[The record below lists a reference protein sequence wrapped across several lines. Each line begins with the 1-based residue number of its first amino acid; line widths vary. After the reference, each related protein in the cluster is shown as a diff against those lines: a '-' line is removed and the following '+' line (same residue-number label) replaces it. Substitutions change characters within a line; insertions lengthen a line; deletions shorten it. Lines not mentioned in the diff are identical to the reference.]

1 MSESLNNLHFSSINE
16 VLDFAVSKEEEARD
30 FYLEWADKVKN
41 SGIKE
46 VLKEF
51 AGEEQ
56 KHKDLILKVKAG
68 GTFTTKAEEVIDLKI
83 GDYFVQTNPDETM
96 TYQEALQVAIQRE
109 IGAQELYKYLS
120 GRSSD
125 QTMKELFDK
134 LALEES
140 KHKQRLEQM
149 FDEDVLTEN

>member
-1 MSESLNNLHFSSINE
+1 MSESLNNLHFSSITE
-16 VLDFAVSKEEEARD
+16 VLDFAVAKEEEARD
-30 FYLEWADKVKN
+30 FYLEWADEVRN
-41 SGIKE
+41 SSIKE

-68 GTFTTKAEEVIDLKI
+68 GTFKTKAEEIIDLKI

-96 TYQEALQVAIQRE
+96 SYQDALQVAIQRE

>member
-1 MSESLNNLHFSSINE
+1 MSESLKNLHFDSIDQ

-30 FYLEWADKVKN
+30 FYLEWAEKVRN
-41 SGIKE
+41 SGIQE

-68 GTFTTKAEEVIDLKI
+68 GSFKTKPGEVIDLKI
-83 GDYFVQTNPDETM
+83 GDYFVTIDPDETM

-109 IGAQELYKYLS
+109 IGAQELYRYLEQ
-120 GRSSD
+120 RSNEATLKS
-125 QTMKELFDK
+125 LFEK

-149 FDEDVLTEN
+149 FDEDVFTEN